1 MAFNTNMTKI
11 IDSAAANGS
20 HNGDK
25 THHQDQSIKC
35 VSFKIMK
42 TIERRPQKPIPPV
55 ELLFALIL
63 LYGYLYTIRFILYC
77 LNTIPADR
85 FNILGDG
92 F

>member
-42 TIERRPQKPIPPV
+42 TIGNEKLKAIAQDI
-55 ELLFALIL
+55 E
-63 LYGYLYTIRFILYC
+63 TIRRDGIQ
-77 LNTIPADR
+77 TI
-85 FNILGDG
+85 
-92 F
+92 